1 MPERHTGHAAPLS
14 VFGFSLGWAVATF
27 ILRLALI
34 PMGFLFGRTTNW
46 LLAEGGN
53 TFWFVSR
60 SLLWALVAAIAAAI
74 AAVVHNEF
82 IKRSL

>member
-1 MPERHTGHAAPLS
+1 MPERQMGRAAPLS
-14 VFGFSLGWAVATF
+14 VFGFALGWAAATF

-34 PMGFLFGRTTNW
+34 PLGFLFGRTTNW

-53 TFWFVSR
+53 TFWYVSR
-60 SLLWALVAAIAAAI
+60 SLLWALIAAVAAAI
-74 AAVVHNEF
+74 AAVIHNEF